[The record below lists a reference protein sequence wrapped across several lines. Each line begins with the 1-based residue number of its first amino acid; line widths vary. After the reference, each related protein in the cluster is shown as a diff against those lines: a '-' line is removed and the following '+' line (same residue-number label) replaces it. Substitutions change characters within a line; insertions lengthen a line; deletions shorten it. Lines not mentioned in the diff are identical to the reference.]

1 MSSQYIS
8 RSFEETVRYGYTL
21 GESLAGGEVLL
32 LNGVLGSGKTA
43 LAKGIAAAIGVS
55 EVVTSPSFAIM
66 NEYTGRLFL
75 YHFDFYRIDDE
86 AEMEDLLGDFA
97 YREDAI
103 IVIEWGERLTE
114 RLGSCM
120 IIGITLQGSERL
132 ISVTRRLA

>member
-1 MSSQYIS
+1 MGPQYIS
-8 RSFEETVRYGYTL
+8 KSFDETVRYGKTL
-21 GESLAGGEVLL
+21 GASLTGGEVLL
-32 LNGVLGSGKTA
+32 LTGVLGSGKTA
-43 LAKGIAAAIGVS
+43 LTKGIAEAVGVR

-103 IVIEWGERLTE
+103 IVIEWGEKLIDRLD
-114 RLGSCM
+114 SCM
-120 IIGITLQGSERL
+120 IVSISLQDSKRL
-132 ISVTRRLA
+132 ISVTRRQV